1 MIEWFT
7 GHDIRS
13 STMHLQCSDGSH
25 DHCTLLL
32 CYHEYNHHHHHHII
46 NKMIQYIPLISQS
59 SCSDGHVTYRNV
71 STVIVVVIDLRSQ
84 TRVSALDIEELLHT
98 DIRTKTSFGDTEA
111 ILQQVYHHITSRII
125 NDITSHNISSVTSN
139 HEHQE
144 V

>member
-1 MIEWFT
+1 MNTI
-7 GHDIRS
+7 IIIII
-13 STMHLQCSDGSH
+13 
-25 DHCTLLL
+25 
-32 CYHEYNHHHHHHII
+32 II

-71 STVIVVVIDLRSQ
+71 STAKVVVIDLRSQ
-84 TRVSALDIEELLHT
+84 TRVSALDIEELFHT